1 MDEQELKNI
10 WNNTPA
16 DMPDEEIG
24 NALKKLLRRI
34 SVYER
39 IFSQKKRITRKK
51 YMLLKIAG
59 IVLLP
64 VLASFFTYLA
74 MKDRTVVRESVVTY
88 AEYAAPLGERRQIIL
103 PDHTEVCL
111 NSGSV
116 LIVPEK
122 FIGKDRTIY
131 LVGEGYFNV
140 APDKEKPF
148 KVKTPLVEIEALG
161 TAFSVSAYAEE
172 PTVEVI
178 LAQGSVRLSTADS
191 LYAQSLVMLPDH
203 QSVYNRETNGFTVNR
218 VNASQCTSWKEGVLI
233 FDKTPIGDVLRRIEI
248 QYGVEINYDKSDRHI
263 MKHIITAKFIRNES
277 LTDILDLLAGIIE
290 FKYQLVNNQVLIK

>member
-10 WNNTPA
+10 WNNPPA

-24 NALKKLLRRI
+24 NALKKLLAKI
-34 SVYER
+34 SVYEK
-39 IFSQKKRITRKK
+39 ILSEKKRITRRK
-51 YMLLKIAG
+51 YTLLKIAG
-59 IVLLP
+59 ILLLP
-64 VLASFFTYLA
+64 VLASFFTYLSV
-74 MKDRTVVRESVVTY
+74 KDKIVVREAIVAYT
-88 AEYAAPLGERRQIIL
+88 EYAAARGERRQIIL

-148 KVKTPLVEIEALG
+148 KVKTSLVEIEALG
-161 TAFSVSAYAEE
+161 TAFSVSAYSEE
-172 PTVEVI
+172 QTVEVI
-178 LAQGSVRLSTADS
+178 LAQGSVRLSAADS

-203 QSVYNRETNGFTVNR
+203 QSVYSRETNDFTVNK
-218 VNASQCTSWKEGVLI
+218 VNASQRTSWKEGVLI

-263 MKHIITAKFIRNES
+263 MKHTITAKFIRNES

-290 FKYQLVNNQVLIK
+290 FNYQLVNNQVLIQ

>member
-1 MDEQELKNI
+1 MDEQELENI
-10 WNNTPA
+10 WNNPPA
-16 DMPDEEIG
+16 HMPDEEIG
-24 NALKKLLRRI
+24 NALKKLLGRI
-34 SVYER
+34 SMYER
-39 IFSQKKRITRKK
+39 MCSEKKRITRKK
-51 YMLLKIAG
+51 YALLKIAG
-59 IVLLP
+59 MLLLP
-64 VLASFFTYLA
+64 VLASFFTYLSV
-74 MKDRTVVRESVVTY
+74 KDKTVVRESIVAYT
-88 AEYAAPLGERRQIIL
+88 EYAAPRGERRQIVL

-116 LIVPEK
+116 LLVPEK
-122 FIGKDRTIY
+122 FIGKDRTTY
-131 LVGEGYFNV
+131 LVGEGYFKV

-148 KVKTPLVEIEALG
+148 KVKTSLVEIEALG
-161 TAFSVSAYAEE
+161 TAFSVSAYSEE
-172 PTVEVI
+172 QTVEVV
-178 LAQGSVRLSTADS
+178 LAQGSVRLSAADS

-203 QSVYNRETNGFTVNR
+203 QSVYSRETNDFTVHK

-263 MKHIITAKFIRNES
+263 MKHAITAKFIRNES